1 MDTEV
6 SRDKLKM
13 YTPSIIAPEPRSKR
27 MGLAEM
33 LGLKSNVIPII
44 AGPCGIESKEQLKS
58 VGNYLKSKSMKL
70 MRGGA
75 YKPRTSP
82 YSFQGLGEEGLEIL
96 REVGEMYDL
105 ITVTEVLDVR
115 DVDIV
120 AKYADVL
127 QIGARN
133 MFNYQLLKEVGRQ
146 NKPVLLKRGVC
157 ATVMEF
163 LYAAEYIAAE
173 GNKKIILCE
182 RGIRTYETS
191 TRYTLDISSIP
202 IIKKEIDLP
211 IIADISHSLGRKD
224 IISPVAKAV
233 FAAGADGIMVEVHP
247 NPKEALSDGFQQL
260 DFMEFTSLLEGISSY
275 LKAY

>member
-58 VGNYLKSKSMKL
+58 VGNYLKSKSIKL

-115 DVDIV
+115 DVDKV

-163 LYAAEYIAAE
+163 LYAAEYVAAE

-191 TRYTLDISSIP
+191 TRYTLDISCIP

-211 IIADISHSLGRKD
+211 IIADLSHSLGRKD
-224 IISPVAKAV
+224 IVSPVAKAV